1 MKLIF
6 GLTEKNIPVKRECL
20 IMKQYESEHYIFNYG
35 ENTKAEQDIAVIAA
49 YQESCFRYIC
59 DVLCVAPEFK
69 IEYYLCDS
77 PEEVGRIYGDNDPCN
92 GFAAPPNKIYAVY
105 NEQIRC
111 IGFHEDAHI
120 ISYTVNRPDCPA
132 IREGLAMYFD
142 RKWWG
147 IQNMDWTGYY
157 LKTGRYIPVDKLLD
171 KDNFFAEAC
180 TITYPIMGAFT
191 DWLIAVYGI
200 ESYMRFYKQQDMAS
214 AMVQVYHKTPA
225 EMNRAFSSYVSMFRI
240 DEILEQRMDDL
251 LNN

>member
-1 MKLIF
+1 
-6 GLTEKNIPVKRECL
+6 
-20 IMKQYESEHYIFNYG
+20 
-35 ENTKAEQDIAVIAA
+35 
-49 YQESCFRYIC
+49 
-59 DVLCVAPEFK
+59 
-69 IEYYLCDS
+69 
-77 PEEVGRIYGDNDPCN
+77 
-92 GFAAPPNKIYAVY
+92 
-105 NEQIRC
+105 
-111 IGFHEDAHI
+111 
-120 ISYTVNRPDCPA
+120 
-132 IREGLAMYFD
+132 
-142 RKWWG
+142 
-147 IQNMDWTGYY
+147 MDWTGYY

-200 ESYMRFYKQQDMAS
+200 ESYMRFYEQQDMAS

>member
-1 MKLIF
+1 
-6 GLTEKNIPVKRECL
+6 
-20 IMKQYESEHYIFNYG
+20 
-35 ENTKAEQDIAVIAA
+35 
-49 YQESCFRYIC
+49 
-59 DVLCVAPEFK
+59 
-69 IEYYLCDS
+69 
-77 PEEVGRIYGDNDPCN
+77 
-92 GFAAPPNKIYAVY
+92 
-105 NEQIRC
+105 
-111 IGFHEDAHI
+111 
-120 ISYTVNRPDCPA
+120 
-132 IREGLAMYFD
+132 MYFD

-171 KDNFFAEAC
+171 KDNFFAEDC

-200 ESYMRFYKQQDMAS
+200 ESYKRFYEQQDMAS